1 MKNVFPI
8 ILCLLLAY
16 SCGNMLDNSSGATN
30 TQAEAQNPEATEK
43 IELNNGEKWVVNE
56 EMKPFIQK
64 GEDLVQLYIQD
75 EKTDYKSL
83 AQQVKE
89 QNSLLIKSCTMEGKS
104 HDELHKWLHPHLEL
118 AEELEQAENEEESK
132 QIVQKLKHSYQQ
144 YHSYFK

>member
-1 MKNVFPI
+1 MKKLFPI
-8 ILCLLLAY
+8 ILSFLFAY
-16 SCGNMLDNSSGATN
+16 SCGNMLDNSSGAAN

-118 AEELEQAENEEESK
+118 VEELEQAKNEDESV

-144 YHSYFK
+144 YHSYFQ